1 LSTANPAEGDLS
13 TNYSTEILTSYQ
25 RAYAHNITT
34 MAPIE
39 NALPTDTIIR
49 QHLAKMVVNYA
60 LNVLGRT
67 LPEKV
72 PASCHRKDG
81 GNARESQEMK
91 DYATKACQLGLM
103 GMDMDYF
110 QPLLA
115 VTRAQFGTILSRLLW
130 QTTYAGGKMY
140 YTNHLQALKDNGIM
154 NDIATPEQRQE
165 LRQRVWLMLMRSTK
179 N

>member
-1 LSTANPAEGDLS
+1 VRPYDE
-13 TNYSTEILTSYQ
+13 
-25 RAYAHNITT
+25 ITT
-34 MAPIE
+34 AYEWAYVHDITTLFPLE
-39 NALPTDTIIR
+39 AANPTDTVIR

-67 LPEKV
+67 LSEKV

-81 GNARESQEMK
+81 NNAWESSEMK

-110 QPLLA
+110 QPYL
-115 VTRAQFGTILSRLLW
+115 VVSRAQFGTILSRLLW

-154 NDIATPEQRQE
+154 TQIDHPEEKQE
-165 LRQRVWLMLMRSTK
+165 LRQRVRLMLMRSTK
-179 N
+179 L